1 MINYVVVTIEY
12 LFKKVFVFN
21 IIAFGAFARVYTSY
35 YLYLPLF
42 VKYILCDLLMFRG
55 KNKKSGWPQLGFK
68 NQKNYL
74 RSVDRP

>member
-42 VKYILCDLLMFRG
+42 VKYIPCDLLMFRG
-55 KNKKSGWPQLGFK
+55 KNKKIRVASIRL
-68 NQKNYL
+68 QKPEKSL
-74 RSVDRP
+74 VVC

>member
-12 LFKKVFVFN
+12 LLQKVFVFN
-21 IIAFGAFARVYTSY
+21 IIAFARVYTSY

-55 KNKKSGWPQLGFK
+55 KNKKIRVASIRL
-68 NQKNYL
+68 QKPEKSL
-74 RSVDRP
+74 VVC

>member
-21 IIAFGAFARVYTSY
+21 IIAFARVYTSY

-55 KNKKSGWPQLGFK
+55 KNKKIRVASIRL
-68 NQKNYL
+68 QKPEKSL
-74 RSVDRP
+74 VVC